1 MEKEMSVEVEF
12 LSRVCP
18 ADGNRHH
25 VTPVIVYRETSPIS
39 HRERA
44 CTKCGLR
51 DTYIEEAT
59 G

>member
-1 MEKEMSVEVEF
+1 MSVEVEF